1 MKPRMRKFPFLR
13 LDEPQLDQIF
23 PKGRGASPSLS
34 PSANVYHSVGRQM
47 NELVRT
53 LAFDK
58 VHKDATG
65 DCD

>member
-1 MKPRMRKFPFLR
+1 MSPNWIK
-13 LDEPQLDQIF
+13 QIF